1 MPRLRFLRLGDAGA
15 VHECKIA
22 YVSYLSNITA
32 QAASRILWTGSRGWP
47 PAVSRARHFVPVD
60 NNRAASVSEG
70 TMRQSFSSVRPETA
84 EEPAL
89 RPQGPAVERI
99 AGWSAT
105 HRKTAVIG
113 WLLLVAAVFVGGRM
127 VSSTNVPSYDAG
139 QSGRA
144 EQILNRLNVTF
155 PPADPRDSDVILARA
170 LARAQLTGSSP
181 SNRPAR

>member
-1 MPRLRFLRLGDAGA
+1 
-15 VHECKIA
+15 
-22 YVSYLSNITA
+22 
-32 QAASRILWTGSRGWP
+32 
-47 PAVSRARHFVPVD
+47 
-60 NNRAASVSEG
+60 
-70 TMRQSFSSVRPETA
+70 MRQSFSSGRPETA
-84 EEPAL
+84 AEPPL
-89 RPQGPAVERI
+89 GPRGPAVERI

-155 PPADPRDSDVILARA
+155 PPAESVLIQSRSPGRTVAAGPGQHSGELAHLRVTTHQWGRLSDHRDTSRSGYCRVE
-170 LARAQLTGSSP
+170 
-181 SNRPAR
+181 

>member
-1 MPRLRFLRLGDAGA
+1 
-15 VHECKIA
+15 
-22 YVSYLSNITA
+22 
-32 QAASRILWTGSRGWP
+32 
-47 PAVSRARHFVPVD
+47 
-60 NNRAASVSEG
+60 
-70 TMRQSFSSVRPETA
+70 MRQSFSSGRPETA
-84 EEPAL
+84 AEPPL
-89 RPQGPAVERI
+89 GPRGPAVERI

-155 PPADPRDSDVILARA
+155 PPAESVLIQSRSPGRTVAAGPELRQATREVVAALRDLPRAAVDVRSP
-170 LARAQLTGSSP
+170 LTPG
-181 SNRPAR
+181 NRSL

>member
-1 MPRLRFLRLGDAGA
+1 MPAPGGLAHPVNGLP
-15 VHECKIA
+15 
-22 YVSYLSNITA
+22 
-32 QAASRILWTGSRGWP
+32 GWP

-70 TMRQSFSSVRPETA
+70 TMRQSFSSVRPET

-89 RPQGPAVERI
+89 RPQGPVVERI

-113 WLLLVAAVFVGGRM
+113 WLLLVAAVFVGGHM

-139 QSGRA
+139 QSGQA
-144 EQILNRLNVTF
+144 EQTLNRLNVTS
-155 PPADPRDSDVILARA
+155 PAAES
-170 LARAQLTGSSP
+170 
-181 SNRPAR
+181 